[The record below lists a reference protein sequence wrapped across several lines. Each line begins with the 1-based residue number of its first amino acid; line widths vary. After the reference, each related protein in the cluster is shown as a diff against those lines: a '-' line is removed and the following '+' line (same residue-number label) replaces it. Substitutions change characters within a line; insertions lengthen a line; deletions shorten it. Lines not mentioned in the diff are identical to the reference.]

1 MSEKKSKLKIIL
13 SANTDWYIY
22 NFRLS
27 LAKAIKQAGAEILLI
42 SPPGS
47 YASRIR
53 EQGFDWKPLNI
64 SRRSMNP
71 LQELATLLAYLAL
84 YRRERPSLVHH
95 FTIKPVL
102 YGSLAA
108 RILNVPA
115 VVNSVTGLGYVFVN
129 PGRSAALLRILV
141 KPFYRIALSAHHSR
155 VIFQNQRDRDLFV
168 GQELVSTD
176 RTLIIPGSGVDPN
189 QFKPRLEPLGGPVIL
204 MASRMLWDKGVGEL
218 VEAARLLHQR
228 GIAGKIVLVGGT
240 DEGNPASVSS
250 SQLRK
255 WQDEGIIEWLGHRD
269 DMPGIMASAHIVVL
283 PSYGEG
289 LPKVLIEAGAAG
301 KPVVATDVQGCR
313 DIIQHGVNGLLVP
326 PKNAVALAEA
336 LDQLIDDAEL
346 REKMGVEA
354 RKLILESY
362 TNDHINRQTLE
373 LYRKMIDGWPG

>member
-1 MSEKKSKLKIIL
+1 MSENLSKLKIIL

-47 YASRIR
+47 YASRIS

-84 YRRERPSLVHH
+84 YRREQPSLVHH

-129 PGRSAALLRILV
+129 PGRFAALLRILV

-189 QFKPRLEPLGGPVIL
+189 QFKPRLELLGEPVIL

-218 VEAARLLHQR
+218 VEAARLLRQR

-336 LDQLIDDAEL
+336 LNRLIDDAEL